1 MCKCCVLYCSQRRN
15 VYTLREAEHVQ
26 ARTVEIT
33 LARLEHHNRNGS
45 RDDCTVNSLQDN
57 GVVLTPG
64 TAQLR
69 VDWRC
74 GNIAN
79 IIVDPDVSVFEPV
92 HPQRLSLQPATRGRY
107 STSP

>member
-1 MCKCCVLYCSQRRN
+1 MRQCCVVCCSQRRN
-15 VYTLREAEHVQ
+15 VYTLREAEHFQ
-26 ARTVEIT
+26 AHTVEVT

-45 RDDCTVNSLQDN
+45 QDDSMVKSLQGK

-69 VDWRC
+69 EDWRC

-79 IIVDPDVSVFEPV
+79 IIVDSDVWFSNLYIRNVCHFN
-92 HPQRLSLQPATRGRY
+92 Q
-107 STSP
+107 